1 MAGLRFLSA
10 LAFCF
15 PREGLFWKSG
25 GPMWQGIKEF
35 TEALM
40 CCLFGLSDDAGTRK
54 MPHLNNAEN

>member
-1 MAGLRFLSA
+1 
-10 LAFCF
+10 
-15 PREGLFWKSG
+15 
-25 GPMWQGIKEF
+25 MWQGIKEF